1 MLYVL
6 YTTYILL
13 ILYNSIILSYD
24 NNSIITQNTCKLYIH
39 YIIVLLKLDRYIL
52 CSQRWRS
59 SIPSVETRPGADCGP
74 DHEILLAK
82 FRLKWKKV
90 EKTTRP
96 VRYDLNKIPYDLRS
110 VSEKQI

>member
-59 SIPSVETRPGADCGP
+59 SIPSVETRPGADCNS
-74 DHEILLAK
+74 DHEFFFFSIYLFIL
-82 FRLKWKKV
+82 
-90 EKTTRP
+90 
-96 VRYDLNKIPYDLRS
+96 IGG
-110 VSEKQI
+110 